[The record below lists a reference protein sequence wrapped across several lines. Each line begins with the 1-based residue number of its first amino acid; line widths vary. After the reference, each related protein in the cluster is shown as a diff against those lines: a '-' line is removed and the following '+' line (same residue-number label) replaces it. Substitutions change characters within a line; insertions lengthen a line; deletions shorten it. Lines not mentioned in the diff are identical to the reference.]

1 MQLNTNLT
9 YAAFADAHPVRRR
22 RRDRARRLACAGLL
36 CASMAMG
43 PCALALADADAA
55 WADVRRTDVIA
66 GTAMEQRGIAA
77 AACPSIDAERA
88 IVVDADGKVYFERNA
103 SDPAQIASIT
113 KVMTAVV
120 ALDAAPLDT
129 PVTVSALAAE
139 VGESSAHLQ
148 EGDVMPLGEALKAL
162 MIPSGNDAAIAIA
175 ESVGKAVLGGST
187 DEKAL
192 AAFVEAMNA
201 KAAEL
206 GCTDSVFTNPHGLD
220 DGEWEGKLHST
231 AADVAKIAAYAMGN
245 ETFRSIVGT
254 EAAAIEVERD
264 GEKASIELEST
275 DELLGVYEGACGI
288 KTGFTNQAGA
298 CFAGAATRDGVEL
311 YAIVLKSSSE
321 AQRFVD
327 TTTLFDW
334 VYDNRVTYALA
345 HAAESVSVTLGGA
358 QVDAPVVAEV
368 AHADWPDRTV
378 KATFADP
385 AASVEVFALD
395 GNVSESF
402 EFDEPKGDVKV
413 GDVLGRATFHQG
425 NEVVAQVDLVACEDV
440 AAPGVFEG
448 IGIWWDRFIK
458 GFTGEPTMADSVVL
472 NDVSLIYDKQA
483 LVV

>member
-1 MQLNTNLT
+1 MT
-9 YAAFADAHPVRRR
+9 YAPAAPARPHGRRG
-22 RRDRARRLACAGLL
+22 ASVRRLACAGLL
-36 CASMAMG
+36 CASMALC

-77 AACPSIDAERA
+77 AVCPSIDAERA

-103 SDPAQIASIT
+103 SDPAQIASVT

-148 EGDVMPLGEALKAL
+148 EGDVMSLEEALKAL

-175 ESVGKAVLGGST
+175 ESVGKVMLGGSGT
-187 DEKAL
+187 DEEAL
-192 AAFVEAMNA
+192 AAFVEGMNA

-220 DGEWEGKLHST
+220 DGAWEGDLHST
-231 AADVAKIAAYAMGN
+231 AADVAKIAACAMGN
-245 ETFRSIVGT
+245 ETFRGIVGT
-254 EAAAIEVERD
+254 EAAAIEVDRA

-288 KTGFTNQAGA
+288 KTGFTDLAGA

-321 AQRFVD
+321 AQRFAD
-327 TTTLFDW
+327 ATTLFDW
-334 VYDNRVTYALA
+334 VYDNRVTYVLA
-345 HAAESVSVTLGGA
+345 HAAESVPVTLGGT

-402 EFDEPKGDVKV
+402 TFDEPTGDVKV

-425 NEVVAQVDLVACEDV
+425 NEVIAEVDLVACEDV
-440 AAPGVFEG
+440 AAPGVFES

-458 GFTGEPTMADSVVL
+458 GFSGEPTTADSVVL

>member
-1 MQLNTNLT
+1 MQLRTDVT
-9 YAAFADAHPVRRR
+9 YALASPVRPRGR
-22 RRDRARRLACAGLL
+22 GGGRLGRLACAGLL

-43 PCALALADADAA
+43 PCALALSDADAA

-66 GTAMEQRGIAA
+66 GTAMEQRGVAA

-88 IVVDADGKVYFERNA
+88 IVVGADGKVYFERNA
-103 SDPAQIASIT
+103 SDPAQIASVT

-148 EGDVMPLGEALKAL
+148 EGDVMPLEAALKAL

-175 ESVGKAVLGGST
+175 ESVGKVMLGGGT
-187 DEKAL
+187 DEEAL
-192 AAFVEAMNA
+192 AAFVEGMNA

-206 GCTDSVFTNPHGLD
+206 GCADSVFTNPHGLD
-220 DGEWEGKLHST
+220 DGEWAGDLHST
-231 AADVAKIAAYAMGN
+231 AADVAKIAACAMGD
-245 ETFRSIVGT
+245 ETFRGIVGT
-254 EAAAIEVERD
+254 EAATIEVERD
-264 GEKASIELEST
+264 GEKASVELEST

-288 KTGFTNQAGA
+288 KTGFTDLAGA
-298 CFAGAATRDGVEL
+298 CFAGAATRNGVEL
-311 YAIVLKSSSE
+311 YAIVLHSSSE
-321 AQRFVD
+321 AQRFAD
-327 TTTLFDW
+327 ATTLFDW

-345 HAAESVSVTLGGA
+345 HAAESVPVTLGGT

-402 EFDEPKGDVKV
+402 EFDEPTGDVKV

-440 AAPGVFEG
+440 AAPGALEG

-458 GFTGEPTMADSVVL
+458 GFTGEPTTADSVVL